1 MVHVYVLGYDHDSIL
16 HGIYCKNSVIQL
28 YTVIGAPAVIYLWQF
43 TAMLEG
49 SSAILSV
56 TPNIAWQLLHC
67 MVQEDL
73 WLHTYYYTVM
83 YYSNVGCIAAY
94 SNRNTAQYYTF
105 RALGE
110 LANFSSQIRAAHL

>member
-1 MVHVYVLGYDHDSIL
+1 MHGPDPVAASVVHVYVLGYDHDSIL
-16 HGIYCKNSVIQL
+16 HGIVRTVIQL

-43 TAMLEG
+43 TVMLEG

-73 WLHTYYYTVM
+73 WLHTYYIIQSCVI
-83 YYSNVGCIAAY
+83 V
-94 SNRNTAQYYTF
+94 R
-105 RALGE
+105 
-110 LANFSSQIRAAHL
+110 